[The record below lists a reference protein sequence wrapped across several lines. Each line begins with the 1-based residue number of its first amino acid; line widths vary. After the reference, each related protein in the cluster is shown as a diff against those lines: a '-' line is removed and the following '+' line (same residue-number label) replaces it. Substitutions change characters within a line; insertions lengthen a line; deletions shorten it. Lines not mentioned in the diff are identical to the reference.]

1 MISSIESVA
10 MYIQLQPR
18 RSQAFD
24 GRSEK
29 VSVWPGCI
37 HTRCKRGSEG
47 LHTQG
52 MLVDWRVMGCYSNRV
67 WRGARAIKILR
78 YSLVLLF
85 ELRLMRVAW
94 RTVFEEKKERG
105 SGRGESNR
113 LAVNRKIRGRRRL
126 VGLLV
131 STSSNQCV
139 LGT

>member
-18 RSQAFD
+18 RSQTFD

-29 VSVWPGCI
+29 VRVWSGCTR
-37 HTRCKRGSEG
+37 TRCKRGSEG

-52 MLVDWRVMGCYSNRV
+52 MLVDRRVLGCYSNRG

-78 YSLVLLF
+78 YSLVLVF
-85 ELRLMRVAW
+85 ELRLMRVVG

-105 SGRGESNR
+105 IRQERG
-113 LAVNRKIRGRRRL
+113 
-126 VGLLV
+126 
-131 STSSNQCV
+131 TD
-139 LGT
+139 